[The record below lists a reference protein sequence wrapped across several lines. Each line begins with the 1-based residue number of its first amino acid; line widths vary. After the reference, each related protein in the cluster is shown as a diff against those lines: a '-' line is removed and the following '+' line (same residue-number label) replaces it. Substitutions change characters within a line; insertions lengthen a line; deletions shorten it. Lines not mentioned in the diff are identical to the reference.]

1 MSKKQIEVL
10 ERDDEVLR
18 EHGMVSGAV
27 KAGRWELRPTC
38 APEVSWMQFNGVIVD
53 DNGLD
58 VMWRTSAFAFI
69 HSAPRPEVLGC
80 VRNRDAFIKAV
91 DEWMIE
97 NNPKHG
103 DIRSLSSAMNERVGE
118 WFSSSSETAT
128 SGPSMGN

>member
-53 DNGLD
+53 DNQMD
-58 VMWRTSAFAFI
+58 IIWRTSAFAYI
-69 HSAPRPEVLGC
+69 HTAPKSEVRAC
-80 VRNRDAFIKAV
+80 ARDRDLFVEKV
-91 DEWMIE
+91 DAWMEE
-97 NNPKHG
+97 NNPKG
-103 DIRSLSSAMNERVGE
+103 SDIKALSAALNDRMSE
-118 WFSSSSETAT
+118 WFSSSSETAS
-128 SGPSMGN
+128 SGSSMGN